1 MIVCVIGTLGVA
13 ELTQGLTISTP
24 LPITIDAA
32 LAERPARIKG
42 DKNPRN
48 VISLGTNERH
58 ALYIGRVLSD
68 ISEPTIAPVPP
79 IRAIFNRVAALILT
93 VVRVRTWK
101 YLILY
106 ARFRITRAI
115 IRGWYESADTRELAG
130 SAYASPPLYFRSC
143 RPEIF
148 PRM

>member
-1 MIVCVIGTLGVA
+1 MIVSVTGTLGDA
-13 ELTQGLTISTP
+13 ELTQGFTISTP
-24 LPITIDAA
+24 LPTTIDGSLAA
-32 LAERPARIKG
+32 RPARIIG
-42 DKNPRN
+42 DRNPRK
-48 VISLGTNERH
+48 VIPRGANAAHDRYI
-58 ALYIGRVLSD
+58 ALVLSES
-68 ISEPTIAPVPP
+68 SEPIKAPVPP
-79 IRAIFNRVAALILT
+79 MRAIFSREAALILT

-106 ARFRITRAI
+106 VRFRITRAI
-115 IRGWYESADTRELAG
+115 ILGWYESADTRELAG